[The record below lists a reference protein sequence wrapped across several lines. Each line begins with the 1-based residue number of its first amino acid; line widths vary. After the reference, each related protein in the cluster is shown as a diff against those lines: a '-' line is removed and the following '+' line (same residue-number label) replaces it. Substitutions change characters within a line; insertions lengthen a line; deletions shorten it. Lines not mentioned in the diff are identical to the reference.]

1 MPARDVKELFG
12 QTGPTPK
19 RLSWLFG
26 DGAATHLIDNWREF
40 MSTDLPNTT
49 QNLIPVFTTEIGGVP
64 MQAVDAREL
73 HGFLGVGRD
82 FSNWIKDRISEYEF
96 VEDVDYVLIRQ
107 NGGTKTGRGGDRR
120 SVDYHLSLDMAKEL
134 AMVERN
140 DMGHTIRRYFI
151 DCERAALQAASAPS
165 RIKNLQGLNQILPPH
180 FHLKNTSA
188 FKLHAD
194 TRILFWTLEKRDRLL
209 HPAIDREALFQVTL
223 DIQHAIQT
231 EFVQATLSRF
241 PDTCSVNDPDLINFV
256 RTWCPSFA
264 AEVH

>member
-1 MPARDVKELFG
+1 
-12 QTGPTPK
+12 
-19 RLSWLFG
+19 
-26 DGAATHLIDNWREF
+26 
-40 MSTDLPNTT
+40 MSTDLPNPA
-49 QNLIPVFTTEIGGVP
+49 NPLIPVFATEIGGVP
-64 MQAVDAREL
+64 TQAVDAREL
-73 HGFLGVGRD
+73 HGFLSVGRD
-82 FSNWIKDRISEYEF
+82 FSNWIKKRIADYGF
-96 VEDVDYVLIRQ
+96 VEDKDYLLAQ
-107 NGGTKTGRGGDRR
+107 TGEQLPSGTKYRF
-120 SVDYHLSLDMAKEL
+120 DYHLSLDMAKEL

-140 DMGHTIRRYFI
+140 DMGRTIRRYFI
-151 DCERAALQAASAPS
+151 ECERAALAQSSPA
-165 RIKNLQGLNQILPPH
+165 RIKNLQDLNQILPPH

-188 FKLHAD
+188 FRLHAD
-194 TRILFWTLEKRDRLL
+194 ARILFWTLEKRDRLL

>member
-1 MPARDVKELFG
+1 
-12 QTGPTPK
+12 
-19 RLSWLFG
+19 
-26 DGAATHLIDNWREF
+26 
-40 MSTDLPNTT
+40 MSTDLPNPAKP
-49 QNLIPVFTTEIGGVP
+49 LIPVFATEIGGVP
-64 MQAVDAREL
+64 TQAVDAREL
-73 HGFLGVGRD
+73 HGFLSVGRD
-82 FSNWIKDRISEYEF
+82 FSNWIKKRIADYGF
-96 VEDVDYVLIRQ
+96 VEDKDYLLAQ
-107 NGGTKTGRGGDRR
+107 TGEQLPSGTKYRF
-120 SVDYHLSLDMAKEL
+120 DYHLSLDMAKEL

-140 DMGHTIRRYFI
+140 DMGRTIRRYFI
-151 DCERAALQAASAPS
+151 ECERAALAQSSPA
-165 RIKNLQGLNQILPPH
+165 RIKNLQDLNQILPPH

-194 TRILFWTLEKRDRLL
+194 ARILFWTLEKRDRLL

>member
-1 MPARDVKELFG
+1 
-12 QTGPTPK
+12 
-19 RLSWLFG
+19 
-26 DGAATHLIDNWREF
+26 
-40 MSTDLPNTT
+40 MSTDLPNPA
-49 QNLIPVFTTEIGGVP
+49 NPLIPVFATEIGGVP
-64 MQAVDAREL
+64 TQAVDAREL
-73 HGFLGVGRD
+73 HGFLDIGRD
-82 FSNWIKDRISEYEF
+82 FSNWIKKRIADYGFIEGTDYSIQTAHEVLAKSGENPQSGRPSIEY
-96 VEDVDYVLIRQ
+96 VI
-107 NGGTKTGRGGDRR
+107 T
-120 SVDYHLSLDMAKEL
+120 LDMAKEL

-140 DMGHTIRRYFI
+140 EMGRTIRRYFI
-151 DCERAALQAASAPS
+151 DCERAALQAASAPA

-256 RTWCPSFA
+256 RTWRPSFA